1 MDEKLSI
8 WKITLTLAI
17 AVAGFATA
25 VVHGARLNA
34 ALPEGEHLA
43 VALRIQLA
51 SPWYRSAMASKMSL
65 EEADSPTWC
74 DLQLLRSNGIDSVT
88 IPGAKLV
95 YLLQIHEA
103 QAAGSMKEIDRALL
117 SELVDIGIKRCDLDL
132 QPDAPEEFRQLVGPH
147 RALVYASMSGD
158 KALYNKLLEQG
169 ASTRFDVPS
178 KSGRSVP
185 FARFHET
192 LHGK

>member
-1 MDEKLSI
+1 LRA
-8 WKITLTLAI
+8 WKSVLI
-17 AVAGFATA
+17 VA
-25 VVHGARLNA
+25 VVVVGLATVVVQVARRNA

-43 VALRIQLA
+43 VALRIQPA
-51 SPWYRSAMASKMSL
+51 SPWYRSAMASKIAL
-65 EEADSPTWC
+65 EDAKSPTWC

-95 YLLQIHEA
+95 YLLQLHEG
-103 QAAGSMKEIDRALL
+103 QAAGSFETLDQSLLRELID
-117 SELVDIGIKRCDLDL
+117 VGIQRCDLDL
-132 QPDAPEEFRQLVGPH
+132 QPEPPEEFRQLVGPH